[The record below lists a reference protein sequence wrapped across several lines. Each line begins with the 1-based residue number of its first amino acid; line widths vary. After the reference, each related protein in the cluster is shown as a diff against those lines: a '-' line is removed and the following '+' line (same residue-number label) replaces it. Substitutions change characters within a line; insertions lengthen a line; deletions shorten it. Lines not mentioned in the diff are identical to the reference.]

1 MFLYSPILLKVE
13 EKSQSKDVTIDDQD
27 SVLLGEY
34 IEILSTDDER
44 LSIIGEELSNE
55 TGRTILNKLFEGVG
69 SVSEISV
76 SLNISIPLV
85 RWHIQRLA
93 KTNLIKIDHTKLSSK
108 NKSIHQYKPIKF
120 AFVIVPSKVA
130 NSEMYSSLLKNSLKK
145 FYQYLPSVI
154 MFVIGTISTYL
165 VMNKDQLLGYS
176 FASKTYPI
184 GMSFDPMAIL
194 PFAIG
199 GMSAFV
205 TWLFIKIRHKKK

>member
-1 MFLYSPILLKVE
+1 ME
-13 EKSQSKDVTIDDQD
+13 EKSQSKDPVIDDQD

-55 TGRTILNKLFEGVG
+55 TGRAILNKLFEGVG

-93 KTNLIKIDHTKLSSK
+93 KTNLIEIDHTRLSSK
-108 NKSIHQYKPIKF
+108 NRSIHQYKPIKF

-130 NSEMYSSLLKNSLKK
+130 NSKIYSSLLKNSLKK

-154 MFVIGTISTYL
+154 AFAIGTVSTYL
-165 VMNKDQLLGYS
+165 VEIRDQLFGYS
-176 FASKTYPI
+176 FTAKTYHI
-184 GMSFDPMAIL
+184 GSSFDPMMVL
-194 PFAIG
+194 PFVMGGIG
-199 GMSAFV
+199 AFAAWIFV
-205 TWLFIKIRHKKK
+205 KLRHRKR